1 MFLLMFFGLILSIVR
16 VFLLFFRIFYYRAL
30 ALLGIMRHS
39 NMSIIIIIIIS
50 SSSSSSSSCI
60 KSRSS
65 SLVIRIQEELSGFT
79 YCDATDIILDV

>member
-39 NMSIIIIIIIS
+39 NMSIIIISS

>member
-39 NMSIIIIIIIS
+39 NMSIIIIII
-50 SSSSSSSSCI
+50 SSSSSSCI